1 MYSVSNKLSNHKKD
15 KILIKSILN
24 PPINGSKLIKD
35 ITKILF
41 KKLFASQFKE

>member
-24 PPINGSKLIKD
+24 PPINGSKLIKGYNKD
-35 ITKILF
+35 IV
-41 KKLFASQFKE
+41 